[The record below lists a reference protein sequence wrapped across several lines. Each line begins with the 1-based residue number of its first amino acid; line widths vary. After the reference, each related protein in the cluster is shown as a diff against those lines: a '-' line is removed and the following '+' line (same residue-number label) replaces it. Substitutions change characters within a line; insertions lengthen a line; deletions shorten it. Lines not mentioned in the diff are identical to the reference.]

1 MLLGFDTDDQDM
13 AAAALCVYVVWRS
26 RDMKRF
32 KVTPDVWGQVERFTR
47 ASAKRSRTIP
57 DFIEKMKP
65 RLMAGTL
72 NPRWMR
78 IGMSGDIPMVTTDDG
93 LRIHL
98 DADGEPLREFM
109 TGIVRNSDERKVI
122 RALNDN
128 SAWVILLVR
137 DRLEKERVIERRFA
151 DAFAAEDV
159 IDA

>member
-1 MLLGFDTDDQDM
+1 MIYGFDTEHEHE
-13 AAAALCVYVVWRS
+13 AVAALCVYVVYRS
-26 RDMKRF
+26 RDTKRY
-32 KVTPDVWGQVERFTR
+32 KVTPDMWSQIERFTR

-57 DFIEKMKP
+57 DFIEKLKP

-78 IGMSGDIPMVTTDDG
+78 VGMSGYIPMVVTDDG
-93 LRIHL
+93 MRLSVGT
-98 DADGEPLREFM
+98 DDDMREFM
-109 TGIVRNSDERKVI
+109 TGIVASADQRRVMK
-122 RALNDN
+122 ALNDN